1 LIWVAPVVAELTFFD
16 YLLILVLLVSTV
28 ISLFRGF
35 FKEALSLATWVIALW
50 VAWRF
55 GAQLAEGLESWVSE
69 PVLRLWIA
77 RGLVCVGVLLA
88 GGLLGRLIDIL
99 MLSTGL
105 TGTDRAIGMVF
116 GFGRGVI
123 LIGLLVVILE
133 MMGFSNSPWWQESK
147 LLPYAAPVA
156 DIIRH
161 SAEDGLEYIDG
172 IASPEIL

>member
-1 LIWVAPVVAELTFFD
+1 VAEFNFFD
-16 YLLILVLLVSTV
+16 YLLLLILLVSTV

-35 FKEALSLATWVIALW
+35 FKEALSLAAWFVAVW

-55 GAQLAEGLESWVSE
+55 GAQLAGGLEPWVSE

-77 RGLVCVGVLLA
+77 RGLVCVAVLLA
-88 GGLLGRLIDIL
+88 GGLLGRLIDVL

-116 GFGRGVI
+116 GLGRGVI
-123 LIGLLVVILE
+123 LVGLLVVLLD
-133 MMGFSNSPWWQESK
+133 MLGFSGSLWWQESK

-161 SAEDGLEYIDG
+161 TAEDGLGYIDG
-172 IASPEIL
+172 IASPEFL

>member
-1 LIWVAPVVAELTFFD
+1 VVDLNWFD
-16 YLLILVLLVSTV
+16 YLLITVMLISTV

-55 GAQLAEGLESWVSE
+55 GPQLAGGLESWVSE
-69 PVLRLWIA
+69 PVLRLWLA
-77 RGLVCVGVLLA
+77 RGLVCILVLLA
-88 GGLLGRLIDIL
+88 GGLLGKFINIL

-123 LIGLLVVILE
+123 LVGLLVVVLE

-172 IASPEIL
+172 LASPEIF

>member
-1 LIWVAPVVAELTFFD
+1 VADLNWFD
-16 YLLILVLLVSTV
+16 YLLITVMLISTV

-50 VAWRF
+50 AAWRF
-55 GAQLAEGLESWVSE
+55 GPQLAGGLESWVSE
-69 PVLRLWIA
+69 PVLRLWLA
-77 RGLVCVGVLLA
+77 RGLVCILVLLA
-88 GGLLGRLIDIL
+88 GGLLGKLINIL

-123 LIGLLVVILE
+123 LVGLLVVVLE
-133 MMGFSNSPWWQESK
+133 MMGFSNSPWWHESK

-172 IASPEIL
+172 LASPEIF